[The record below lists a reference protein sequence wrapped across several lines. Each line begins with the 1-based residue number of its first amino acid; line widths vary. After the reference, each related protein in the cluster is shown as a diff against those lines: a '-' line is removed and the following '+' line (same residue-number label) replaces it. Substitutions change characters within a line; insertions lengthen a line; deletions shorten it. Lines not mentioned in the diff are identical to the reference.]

1 MTKSCESKDSWLE
14 SYLLQQLKE
23 INMTNHSLSVQAFKD
38 FLESLLSLNIMKEA
52 TARNLRNSSARL
64 LTVVHEEEMGDVTQ
78 LDVDELAERYIN
90 VTEPKPND
98 NSITAYKS
106 RMESAIKKFV
116 AFQAGETIPYNP
128 VDRQEEDE
136 ELVEVKQQ
144 VEEKS
149 VVPSS
154 YSLPVVIRP
163 ESGTTVTISG
173 IPTDLTSEEAE
184 RISSILKVYVRPQ

>member
-1 MTKSCESKDSWLE
+1 
-14 SYLLQQLKE
+14 
-23 INMTNHSLSVQAFKD
+23 
-38 FLESLLSLNIMKEA
+38 
-52 TARNLRNSSARL
+52 
-64 LTVVHEEEMGDVTQ
+64 
-78 LDVDELAERYIN
+78 
-90 VTEPKPND
+90 
-98 NSITAYKS
+98 
-106 RMESAIKKFV
+106 MESAIKKFV
-116 AFQAGETIPYNP
+116 AYQAGEEIPYNP

-144 VEEKS
+144 AEEKS
-149 VVPSS
+149 ATTAS